1 MTGAVDFHAHI
12 LPRMDD
18 GSGSVEESMA
28 MLALSRE
35 QGIGHVVAT
44 PHFRASRDTLEGFLE
59 KRSRREDALRE
70 EMAKNGNLPRLS
82 VGAEVLYFRGISEC
96 DFLDKLTIS
105 GKRCILIEFP
115 LAPWPETV
123 YRELEQIRT
132 RQGLTPVIAHID
144 RYIGPFRSY
153 GIPERLAELPVLVQ
167 ANGEFFLRKTTAA
180 MALKLLKADQIHLLG
195 SDCHNMNAR
204 KPNLGPALQLIE
216 RKLDRD
222 VLLRLNSYAQ
232 MLLEQE

>member
-115 LAPWPETV
+115 PAPWPETV

-144 RYIGPFRSY
+144 RYIRPFRTH
-153 GIPERLAELPVLVQ
+153 GIPKRLSRLPVLVQ
-167 ANGEFFLRKTTAA
+167 ANAEFFLEKATTG
-180 MALKLLKADQIHLLG
+180 MALRMLKKDQIQLLG
-195 SDCHNMNAR
+195 SDCHNLTSR
-204 KPNLGPALQLIE
+204 KPNLGAALEKLRQQLGDGMVEEIS
-216 RKLDRD
+216 
-222 VLLRLNSYAQ
+222 VLASEILGV
-232 MLLEQE
+232 